1 MVWLILLVFI
11 LMELYVM
18 IVLSHTRI
26 SLSLSLSLSLF
37 SLRMPHHFHK
47 SLQPPP
53 LSTSNY
59 ITLYLHSPSPL
70 TSPSLPPSLP
80 LSFHYKVAS
89 LQLLLLYIYFYTQNT
104 VL

>member
-18 IVLSHTRI
+18 IVLSHTH
-26 SLSLSLSLSLF
+26 LSLSLSLSLF

-53 LSTSNY
+53 HSTSNR